1 MKSNQEKW
9 MCKTTVQNNIR
20 DSSFEMRWD
29 WLLIWNGVGMRSKG
43 GERETLYLFLI
54 FNCINALILIGWC

>member
-43 GERETLYLFLI
+43 GERDSLSF
-54 FNCINALILIGWC
+54 FNF

>member
-20 DSSFEMRWD
+20 DSSFEMRQD
-29 WLLIWNGVGMRSKG
+29 SSFEERDSSFEMR
-43 GERETLYLFLI
+43 
-54 FNCINALILIGWC
+54 